1 MIDDKKIEKKL
12 LIMHKMGIIT
22 MMTIYRGS

>member
-1 MIDDKKIEKKL
+1 MIDDKKIEEEATNYA
-12 LIMHKMGIIT
+12 KMGIIT